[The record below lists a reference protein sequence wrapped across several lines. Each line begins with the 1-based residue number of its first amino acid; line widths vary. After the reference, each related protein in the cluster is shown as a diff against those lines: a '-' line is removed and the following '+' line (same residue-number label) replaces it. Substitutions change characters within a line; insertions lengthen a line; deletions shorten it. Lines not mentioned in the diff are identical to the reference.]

1 MLVLSSGSRASAAAA
16 AAASAAAAAAAA
28 AAVRTP
34 QSIAASHDAQERKR
48 QRMETG
54 QEPRVPRD
62 RK

>member
-16 AAASAAAAAAAA
+16 AAASAAAAAAA